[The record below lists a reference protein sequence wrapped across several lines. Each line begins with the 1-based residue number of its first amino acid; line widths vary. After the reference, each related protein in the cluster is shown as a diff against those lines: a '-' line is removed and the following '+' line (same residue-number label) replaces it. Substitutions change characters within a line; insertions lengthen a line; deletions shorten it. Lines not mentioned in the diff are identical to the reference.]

1 MKRSR
6 LFALK
11 QAIEV
16 CSKIKSGKLQYALVK
31 NAKKINKEIEDIDEV
46 FKESEKFKEKYS
58 TPLTEIYKK
67 YVKIVKEGGN
77 EMYKFSKSPILE
89 DHPFELKNSKDNKEF
104 QKEISD
110 LDESNK
116 KLLDERKK
124 QIKEKKDFIEENIT
138 FEFHMIKE
146 DSIPDDDENIGLI
159 QLIPELIE

>member
-16 CSKIKSGKLQYALVK
+16 CSKIKSGKFQYALVK

-46 FKESEKFKEKYS
+46 FKESEDFKENYS

-67 YVKIVKEGGN
+67 YIKVVNEGGN
-77 EMYKFSKSPILE
+77 EMYKFSKSPILA
-89 DHPFELKNSKDNKEF
+89 DHPFELENSKDSKAF

-110 LDESNK
+110 LDVSSK

-124 QIKEKKDFIEENIT
+124 QIKERKDFIDENIT
-138 FEFHMIKE
+138 FEFYMIKE
-146 DSIPDDDENIGLI
+146 ESIPEDDENIGLI